1 ITVVQHTSIMSR
13 KIRYGMVGGGRG
25 AFIGAVHRI
34 AANIDGQI
42 ELVAGAFSSDA
53 EKSKASGAD
62 LFLSPDR
69 VYGSYQELV
78 TREAALPADQRI
90 DFVAIVTP
98 NHVHFPAAK
107 AALEGG
113 FHVLSDKPATF
124 DLAEAK
130 ELAAIVKKTGRLYGL
145 THNYTGYPL
154 VKEARHLVHSGKLGK
169 IRKVVVEYPQGWL
182 ATRIEASGQ
191 KQAAWRTDPKRS
203 GAAGCIGDIGTH
215 AENLAEYITGLQ
227 ISELAADLT
236 AFVKGRKLD
245 DDGNILLRFKGGAKG
260 VLHSSQISVGEEN
273 NLNIRVYGELGGL
286 EWHQKE
292 PNTLLVKWMDQPMQ
306 VYRTANGYLSD
317 AAKAAGRTPPAHP
330 EGYLEA
336 FANIYKNFASAIR
349 AKQAGKK
356 LAKDDIANDY
366 PKIEDGVRGMAFIE
380 AVVASSKANAAWT
393 KIST

>member
-1 ITVVQHTSIMSR
+1 MI
-13 KIRYGMVGGGRG
+13 GGGRG

-42 ELVAGAFSSDA
+42 ELVAGAFSADA
-53 EKSKASGAD
+53 AKSKASGEDFYLDPA
-62 LFLSPDR
+62 R
-69 VYGSYQELV
+69 VYGSYDELV
-78 TREAALPADQRI
+78 RKEAALPADRRI
-90 DFVAIVTP
+90 DFVSIVTP

-130 ELAAIVKKTGRLYGL
+130 QLAAIVKKTGLLYGL

-154 VKEARHLVHSGKLGK
+154 VKEARDLVAAGKLGK

-182 ATRIEASGQ
+182 ATKLEASGQ

-245 DDGNILLRFKGGAKG
+245 DDGNVLLRFKGGAKG

-273 NLNIRVYGELGGL
+273 NLNIRVYGEKGGL
-286 EWHQKE
+286 EWHQRE
-292 PNTLLVKWMDQPMQ
+292 PNTLLLKWLDQPMQ
-306 VYRTANGYLSD
+306 VYRTANGYLGKN
-317 AAKAAGRTPPAHP
+317 AAAATRTPPAHP

-336 FANIYKNFASAIR
+336 FANIYKNFASAVR
-349 AKQAGKK
+349 ARVEKKK
-356 LAKDDIANDY
+356 LAKDDPALDF

-380 AVVASSKANAAWT
+380 AVVKSSKANAAWT
-393 KIST
+393 KLDV